1 MLSHVPRRRG
11 IYRSSYSVT
20 KHRYVYSMPLSILIN
35 NLRQVKVPFVYSSF
49 LDGYANATWATG
61 LASANFRLVCPF
73 GPTRAITEFRQCHW
87 GRIPTDKVVTTE
99 DKDFVER
106 EDLRLTLLKA
116 SQTFHTEQVL
126 LRLFGP
132 YYGIPNLLFKV
143 LQILDVSQLVTDL
156 TLFCFIIICSCI
168 VGHIYRFGFP

>member
-1 MLSHVPRRRG
+1 MHNF
-11 IYRSSYSVT
+11 
-20 KHRYVYSMPLSILIN
+20 K
-35 NLRQVKVPFVYSSF
+35 
-49 LDGYANATWATG
+49 DGYANATWAAG

-87 GRIPTDKVVTTE
+87 GRIPTDKVITTE
-99 DKDFVER
+99 DKDYVER

-143 LQILDVSQLVTDL
+143 RIL
-156 TLFCFIIICSCI
+156 
-168 VGHIYRFGFP
+168 

>member
-1 MLSHVPRRRG
+1 
-11 IYRSSYSVT
+11 
-20 KHRYVYSMPLSILIN
+20 MPGAKREDL
-35 NLRQVKVPFVYSSF
+35 NLPETLCSLCVGSNLDAPGLANEQSF
-49 LDGYANATWATG
+49 CADNEGEGFYGDLGAFRCLATFQGDVAFIDHLTPLLNTDGYANATWATG

-87 GRIPTDKVVTTE
+87 GRIPTDKVITTE
-99 DKDFVER
+99 DKDYVER

-143 LQILDVSQLVTDL
+143 Q
-156 TLFCFIIICSCI
+156 F
-168 VGHIYRFGFP
+168 